1 MCEKPRDACN
11 ADLPPRPM
19 VPYRRRDT
27 IGVGALGDTT
37 RRNGLGR
44 RRLKDTTMTRLLR
57 RIHFNRRTVARLNN
71 AIMVGL
77 FGCGLFAC
85 MIGASVYDIGRLFS
99 AW

>member
-19 VPYRRRDT
+19 APYRLRAT

-37 RRNGLGR
+37 RRDGRNG
-44 RRLKDTTMTRLLR
+44 RRLKDTTMTRR
-57 RIHFNRRTVARLNN
+57 RIHFDRHTIARINN
-71 AIMVGL
+71 AIMFGL

-85 MIGASVYDIGRLFS
+85 MIGASVYDVGRLFS